1 MVWALGEFVS
11 FVFLLSFVFTLWC
24 GADSCVALLLLASG
38 EDSEGRAP
46 NVMIMKALVV
56 FK

>member
-1 MVWALGEFVS
+1 MAVSGGVLKSESVS

-38 EDSEGRAP
+38 EDPDGRAP
-46 NVMIMKALVV
+46 NVIL
-56 FK
+56 